1 MNASIG
7 SDTERAHNRMDCFRI
22 GGVEVA
28 RIEEKIHYFDADEFY
43 PDIRRDVLQE
53 HASWLAPF
61 FDIPGHR
68 MPCVFQ
74 AFVVKYRGLT
84 IVIDTCFGNDKER
97 PDFLL
102 GHQLQT
108 PFLERLQAVG
118 CKPEDVNLVMCTHM
132 HVDHVGWN
140 TRLADGRWV
149 PTFPNATY
157 VFSQEEYAQ
166 YLPEN
171 IRPESPPPF
180 LFSYQDSVLP
190 VIEAGQAQMVSG
202 EHQVNEILT
211 VLPTPGHTPGH
222 VSIRVGDRDST
233 GLFIGDVIHN
243 AVQIA
248 DPDLNSAYC
257 EVPSLA
263 RQSRRQILDTAAD
276 THALLVP
283 GHFVAPHVGHVTR
296 KDGRYRFVGSR

>member
-1 MNASIG
+1 M
-7 SDTERAHNRMDCFRI
+7 RATAQDILNHMDRFRI
-22 GGVEVA
+22 GRLEVS
-28 RIEEKIHYFDADEFY
+28 RIEEKVHYFDADEFY
-43 PDIRRDVLQE
+43 PDIKRQVVQE

-74 AFVVKYRGLT
+74 SFVVQHESLT

-108 PFLERLQAVG
+108 PFLERLQAAG
-118 CKPEDVNLVMCTHM
+118 CDPADVDLVLCTHM

-140 TRLADGRWV
+140 TRLANGRWV
-149 PTFPNATY
+149 PTFPNAKY
-157 VFSQEEYAQ
+157 VFSEEEYAQ
-166 YLPEN
+166 YGPEN
-171 IRPESPPPF
+171 IRPGSPRPF
-180 LFSYQDSVLP
+180 RCAYQDSVLP
-190 VIEAGQAQMVSG
+190 VIEAGQAVMVSG

-211 VLPTPGHTPGH
+211 LLPSPGHTPGH
-222 VSIRVGDRDST
+222 VTIRAADGDQS
-233 GLFIGDVIHN
+233 GLFLGDVMHN
-243 AVQIA
+243 PVQMA

-257 EVPSLA
+257 EIPHLA
-263 RQSRRQILDTAAD
+263 RESRRQLLERAVD

-283 GHFVAPHVGHVTR
+283 GHFLAPHVGRVAR
-296 KDGRYRFVGSR
+296 DRDRYRFIAGT